1 MYIEKFLEDTDL
13 INDIS
18 SDIDEISTDEPIKDI
33 NFDEAFY
40 DLMYESDYN
49 MDIIYKQIGLPRFA
63 ENTSNNVVF
72 IEDTIIDV
80 NDFTDKSDE
89 KDDKKTTDNNEEKQ
103 VKSFSEKIK
112 ALIEGFKKFFANIYR
127 KLQEL
132 YFNFIANIKK
142 IDYDLKRKFID
153 NKDVITNDNIKK
165 ACDYVFTDKD
175 NVIVNKRIIDD
186 KKFSYNDYMKMN
198 NIRDK
203 DDVHAFIAEKFH
215 DLDDLKALDKDY
227 NENDMNA
234 VQKMVDNFNKKDYY
248 ESITKEVDS
257 VDFNELVFIINKLNM
272 QDLSKG
278 FMMLNTAQKSLK
290 YLGAADKIIT
300 DIKRRK
306 ERMVDKTPLNKKLS
320 KIFSNY
326 AFIIKQ
332 CNAVIRLASLKYVT
346 TMQAVKDSKDIAFKI
361 IKACSKKEKDVDN
374 SNDISY
380 KNYSYEPKYAALG
393 VGGNN

>member
-18 SDIDEISTDEPIKDI
+18 SDIDEISTDEPIEDI

-63 ENTSNNVVF
+63 ENTNNNVVF

-89 KDDKKTTDNNEEKQ
+89 KDDKKTTADNEEKQ
-103 VKSFSEKIK
+103 VKSFSERIK
-112 ALIEGFKKFFANIYR
+112 TLIEGFKKFFANIYR

-153 NKDVITNDNIKK
+153 NKDVITDDNIKK

-198 NIRDK
+198 NIKDK

-215 DLDDLKALDKDY
+215 DLNDLKALDKDY

-234 VQKMVDNFNKKDYY
+234 VQKMADNFNKKDYY

-257 VDFNELVFIINKLNM
+257 VDFNDLVFIINKLNM

-290 YLGAADKIIT
+290 YLGTADKIIT

-306 ERMVDKTPLNKKLS
+306 ERIVDKTPLNKRLS

-361 IKACSKKEKDVDN
+361 IKACSKKRKRCR
-374 SNDISY
+374 
-380 KNYSYEPKYAALG
+380 
-393 VGGNN
+393 